1 MTIIQSVVDVETG
14 EPQDDL
20 LPEAKALIGK
30 LGSSCTK
37 VSEVVANKDEK
48 VYSEIT
54 AGLERANK
62 HAISR
67 AQKVT
72 NNIYSQLEFTFT
84 FNIIILGSKICD
96 LRKGLLCS
104 WRRTWLVFTLIMSHV
119 LEYCIMNTTI
129 HQGPTLKLKRHVVV
143 KKFERQIDDM
153 YGTP

>member
-1 MTIIQSVVDVETG
+1 MTVIQSVMDVETG

-62 HAISR
+62 HAVSH
-67 AQKVT
+67 AQKVKQQFVEYFAI
-72 NNIYSQLEFTFT
+72 NF
-84 FNIIILGSKICD
+84 ILTALFFSGRFKNS
-96 LRKGLLCS
+96 LF
-104 WRRTWLVFTLIMSHV
+104 WRRTSPCLVVS
-119 LEYCIMNTTI
+119 
-129 HQGPTLKLKRHVVV
+129 
-143 KKFERQIDDM
+143 
-153 YGTP
+153 